1 MSHKDE
7 VERHRMAYLKLSDM
21 EAIMLYSA
29 LLVLMSSTFIMLR
42 LGGGGSFPR
51 PLNKEEETRCV
62 ERWVNHGDLEARNTL
77 IEHNLRL
84 VAHVMKKYYTSAEDG
99 DDLISI
105 GTIGLIK
112 GVNTYRPDK
121 GVRLATYASKCIE
134 NEVLMH
140 FRSQKKSAGDL
151 SLSDS
156 IDLDGDGNSLSLI
169 DVLSQEDEMLERI
182 GDDELC
188 VQLRSY
194 VDTVLDDRESRIIKL
209 RYGLDTGA
217 PKTQRETAD
226 LLGIS
231 RSYVSRIEKKALEKL
246 NQCFDE
252 R

>member
-1 MSHKDE
+1 
-7 VERHRMAYLKLSDM
+7 
-21 EAIMLYSA
+21 MLYGA

-42 LGGGGSFPR
+42 LGSGGTFPR
-51 PLNKEEETRCV
+51 PLSKDDEAKYV
-62 ERWVNHGDLEARNTL
+62 EAWVEHGDMKARNTL

-112 GVNTYRPDK
+112 GINTYRPDK

-151 SLSDS
+151 SLSDT
-156 IDLDGDGNSLSLI
+156 IDLDGDGNSLSLM

-188 VQLRSY
+188 LQLRGF
-194 VDTVLDDRESRIIKL
+194 VDTVLDERESKIIKL
-209 RYGLDTGA
+209 RYGLESGV

-226 LLGIS
+226 LLNIS

-252 R
+252 K